1 MKKKLFFKIFVFA
14 VIAAFATV
22 TSCKDYDDDINKL
35 NTELNAIKSE
45 LVKNS
50 DLQALK
56 TELEGK
62 ITALQTELN
71 ALKNSA
77 ITQEQLDD
85 AMETVVKLETYNTFK
100 TWVESEITT
109 LKADVAKAATK
120 EELDALKVLLQGK
133 ISEVKTD
140 LAAHIANF
148 EALQAIVNGHSTAIE
163 GLETQLA
170 DQLALIEANEAAIV
184 EVKADLQNKYNELT
198 GEINALKTR
207 MTSLEGDVAQLQEDL
222 SALDGKVERYKEE
235 LDKEIAII
243 KDRLDDLNELII
255 NVYRSLDNRVY
266 TLTYIPDYTSNDGT
280 PQIVVRGITEWKYNK
295 PANEGYYTPGWEDS
309 DWNENWSVLQKGKIY
324 KGITILR
331 YNVSPSNVKLSDFEI
346 HALLHKT
353 SLVRSA
359 DSKSAPIVLAG
370 QATLANGVLS
380 VPVMVEESDYDYEDG
395 SWWWGLMSSRATSIN
410 DNDKWGSN
418 VSVALQVKNINVE
431 MDDDVNRYV
440 TSTEYVK
447 ANFDLSEGRIAL
459 NEKSL
464 KPDGTILPVGVEYDA
479 IAAADYFSDIELWNG
494 KSQSGGM
501 TDVLNHTI
509 NLNDYIYG
517 VFDDYYSDWEKM
529 TEFGFNNHTFKFKRV
544 YLESEGVDQ
553 TNDYVTLNET
563 TGVIGVKPAGQEG
576 QEVNQAAVGRT
587 PIIEV
592 TALVNGKV
600 HAVGYIKIIVTDNFD
615 NSPVEFE
622 FNLEDYVLGC
632 NSTYKLTDVD
642 IAEIDFDQVFNHSRI
657 QLGKD
662 AFFTEY
668 KQGNLTAAQVIKVT
682 SPTPAAAT
690 VGIDDTKHVWF
701 QYAID
706 PQTQSVDLYN
716 YLEGNISNDAPVGTY
731 KVKTILK
738 SNGFRPD
745 VIITWNFKVV
755 LPTGISLTANT
766 IYYKNGGIIVNPTIM
781 EQGALTSTAYEA
793 LLSNTFMHESNSF
806 VYTGLTEACQ
816 EYLTPYFVFTEVPTG
831 FTISNDKKSVWKGS
845 MKAAEIVQNGAA
857 FYLRLETIGSNP
869 PSGPWGNHPPFSDA
883 AKQLV
888 GKTVKVQPRA
898 YINGQPLNVIDLFDP
913 FTAHFTYPLTLQF
926 PDDAEVFDQ
935 ANDGVKNSYTLNLYD
950 PTVIKDWNGKLISVL
965 TPEGRD
971 LIAHYEIDFE
981 REWIPGNWWPP
992 VPGTTVYYSPF
1003 VLGEPQINLN
1013 PDGTIGDTYHP
1024 IPQGTGMKI
1033 EISQVEGETYTNPL
1047 YGLLNTPA
1055 SITLTWDNSA
1065 TGAVQ
1070 NEFKVRIPVS
1080 VKHKWSP
1087 EAEPLRNY
1095 LHITVKPGNG
1105 N

>member
-14 VIAAFATV
+14 VIAAFVTV
-22 TSCKDYDDDINKL
+22 TSCKDYDEDISKLETELSTLKSTVLTQAEL
-35 NTELNAIKSE
+35 NTVKTQLEASINQVKTDLAAVKTKADASASKAELDAAM
-45 LVKNS
+45 
-50 DLQALK
+50 AL
-56 TELEGK
+56 
-62 ITALQTELN
+62 
-71 ALKNSA
+71 
-77 ITQEQLDD
+77 
-85 AMETVVKLETYNTFK
+85 VVKLETYNAYK
-100 TWVESEITT
+100 AIVDADLAK
-109 LKADVAKAATK
+109 LKADMAKAATK
-120 EELDALKVLLQGK
+120 EEVNAIKATLESSINQVKDEYGARLANLEAILKIKDGK
-133 ISEVKTD
+133 SEVLDQIQLD
-140 LAAHIANF
+140 LT
-148 EALQAIVNGHSTAIE
+148 E
-163 GLETQLA
+163 QLA
-170 DQLALIEANEAAIV
+170 MIEANAAEIATVKADLLAKYNELKALIEANRMAIEALDDKV
-184 EVKADLQNKYNELT
+184 EAYKSELENEIADLRTELT
-198 GEINALKTR
+198 G
-207 MTSLEGDVAQLQEDL
+207 M
-222 SALDGKVERYKEE
+222 
-235 LDKEIAII
+235 II
-243 KDRLDDLNELII
+243 D
-255 NVYRSLDNRVY
+255 VYRSLDHRVY
-266 TLTYIPDYTSNDGT
+266 TLTYIPDYTSYDGT
-280 PQIVVRGITEWKYNK
+280 PQIVVRGITEWMFNK
-295 PANEGYYTPGWEDS
+295 PAKQFYYTPDWDS
-309 DWNENWSVLQKGKIY
+309 DWDENWSVKQIGKIY

-331 YNVSPSNVKLSDFEI
+331 YNVSPSNVQMSDFEI
-346 HALLHKT
+346 YALLHKT
-353 SLVRSA
+353 SLLRYA
-359 DSKSAPIVLAG
+359 DTKSAPIMLTG

-380 VPVMVEESDYDYEDG
+380 VPVMVEENDYDYEDG
-395 SWWWGLMSSRATSIN
+395 SWWGNDYPRAVSTKN
-410 DNDKWGSN
+410 GNDKWGSN

-431 MDDDVNRYV
+431 MDNDENRYV

-459 NEKSL
+459 NEESMKD
-464 KPDGTILPVGVEYDA
+464 DGDLLPVGVEYDE
-479 IAAADYFSDIELWNG
+479 IASASYASDIRLWNG
-494 KSQSGGM
+494 KSQSGDM

-509 NLNDYIYG
+509 NLNNYIYG
-517 VFDDYYSDWEKM
+517 MFDDYYGDWEKM
-529 TEFGFNNHTFKFKRV
+529 TEFGFNAHTFKFRRV
-544 YLESEGVDQ
+544 YLESEGVNQ

-563 TGVIGVKPAGQEG
+563 TGVIGVKPDGNK
-576 QEVNQAAVGRT
+576 VNQAAVGRT
-587 PIIEV
+587 PIVEV

-600 HAVGYIKIIVTDNFD
+600 HAVGYIKIIITDGFD
-615 NSPVEFE
+615 NSPVKFE
-622 FNLEDYVLGC
+622 FTLQDYVLGC
-632 NSTYKLTDVD
+632 NSTYKLTNVD
-642 IAEIDFDQVFNHSRI
+642 IDAIDFDQVFNHSRI

-662 AFFTEY
+662 AFFSEY
-668 KQGNLTAAQVIKVT
+668 KQAGLTAEQVIKV
-682 SPTPAAAT
+682 SLPTPAAT
-690 VGIDDTKHVWF
+690 VGVTNAEHVWF
-701 QYAID
+701 KWAID
-706 PQTQSVDLYN
+706 PETQSVNLYN
-716 YLEGNISNDAPVGTY
+716 YLEGNIRNDAPAGTY

-992 VPGTTVYYSPF
+992 VPGTTVYNSPF
-1003 VLGEPQINLN
+1003 VLGKPQINLN

-1087 EAEPLRNY
+1087 DAEPLRNY

>member
-1 MKKKLFFKIFVFA
+1 MKKKLLFKLFIFA
-14 VIAAFATV
+14 VIGAFVTV
-22 TSCKDYDDDINKL
+22 TSCKDYDDDISKL

-100 TWVESEITT
+100 TWVEGEIIT

-120 EELDALKVLLQGK
+120 EELDALKVLLQGE

-170 DQLALIEANEAAIV
+170 DQLALIEANEAEIA

-198 GEINALKTR
+198 GVINALKTR

-235 LDKEIAII
+235 IDEEIAII

-266 TLTYIPDYTSNDGT
+266 TLTYIPDYTSEDGT

-295 PANEGYYTPGWEDS
+295 PANEGYSTPDWDS
-309 DWNENWSVLQKGKIY
+309 DWDENWSVLQKGKIY

-380 VPVMVEESDYDYEDG
+380 VPVMVEESDYDYEDE
-395 SWWWGLMSSRATSIN
+395 SWDSN
-410 DNDKWGSN
+410 SN

-459 NEKSL
+459 NEKS
-464 KPDGTILPVGVEYDA
+464 KKNDGTILPVGIKYDA
-479 IAAADYFSDIELWNG
+479 IAAAAYASDIELWNG
-494 KSQSGGM
+494 KSQSGSM

-517 VFDDYYSDWEKM
+517 VFDDFYGDWEKM
-529 TEFGFNNHTFKFKRV
+529 TEFGFNNHTFKFRRV
-544 YLESEGVDQ
+544 YLESEGVNQ

-563 TGVIGVKPAGQEG
+563 TGVIGVKPDGQK
-576 QEVNQAAVGRT
+576 VNQAAVGRT

-615 NSPVEFE
+615 NSPVTFE

-632 NSTYKLTDVD
+632 NSTYRLTDVD
-642 IAEIDFDQVFNHSRI
+642 IAEIDFDQVFNHPRI

-662 AFFTEY
+662 AFFAEY
-668 KQGNLTAAQVIKVT
+668 EQGLTAAQVIKE
-682 SPTPAAAT
+682 SPTPADAT

-701 QYAID
+701 KFAID
-706 PQTQSVDLYN
+706 PQTQSVNLYN

-745 VIITWNFKVV
+745 VEITWNFKVV

-793 LLSNTFMHESNSF
+793 LLNNTFMHESNSF

-816 EYLTPYFVFTEVPTG
+816 QYLTPYFVFTEVPTG
-831 FTISNDKKSVWKGS
+831 FTISNDQKSVWKGG
-845 MKAAEIVQNGAA
+845 MKAAEIVQDGTA

-869 PSGPWGNHPPFSDA
+869 QSGPWGNHPPFSDA

-981 REWIPGNWWPP
+981 REWISGSWWPP

-1033 EISQVEGETYTNPL
+1033 VISQVAGETYTNPL
-1047 YGLLNTPA
+1047 YGPLNTPA

-1065 TGAVQ
+1065 TGAIQ

-1087 EAEPLRNY
+1087 DDEPLRNY